1 MPAGKRKNTRRMTK
15 LREEFFVEGKR
26 LDADP
31 ATRDEALCWLC
42 RGRIDYVAQAGST
55 PDSHNLD
62 HYHAVD
68 DRPDLEEDPD
78 NFRHSHA
85 GCNLARGKRTP
96 SPGLGAQVPAW
107 W

>member
-1 MPAGKRKNTRRMTK
+1 MAGKRKNTRRMHK
-15 LREEFFVEGKR
+15 LRDEFFLEGKR

-31 ATRDEALCWLC
+31 ATRDQACCWLC
-42 RGRIDYVAQAGST
+42 KGRVDYTAAPNTT

-62 HYHAVD
+62 HAIPVD
-68 DRPDLEEDPD
+68 DRPDLQDDTD
-78 NFRHSHA
+78 NFRHAHSD
-85 GCNLARGKRTP
+85 CNARRGKRAP